1 MLNTHEAYAAIISL
15 IDIYPRE
22 MEKYVHKICV
32 LRVRRGKLAEEWK
45 VFLWDPVNKSLDNKE
60 TTNRRTKEKK
70 STKNQKRMAG

>member
-45 VFLWDPVNKSLDNKE
+45 VFLWDPVNKSLDNRDYKQ
-60 TTNRRTKEKK
+60 
-70 STKNQKRMAG
+70 KNKREEEH